1 MSDRRQQLREMEKVI
16 SRVMKTAAK
25 YDSIGKT
32 EFEAILHKIMQQ
44 VEKNT
49 SANLDQI
56 SALTPKVLADMP
68 KEYGQV
74 SEENR
79 SMEAMV
85 GYLYGKYLKELGLLK

>member
-1 MSDRRQQLREMEKVI
+1 MEKVV

-25 YDSIGKT
+25 YDSIGKA

-44 VEKNT
+44 VEKHT
-49 SANLDQI
+49 SASLDEI

-68 KEYGQV
+68 KEYGRLGD
-74 SEENR
+74 EDR
-79 SMEAMV
+79 SMGAMV